1 VKRYEGLFILN
12 GNLSSTGKDDGVT
25 LAIDRISK
33 EIEALGGKIEGTQKM
48 DKRPFSRVADKRNS
62 SGHYVNVIFT
72 SQPGA
77 LVPLQTKFALNDDVF
92 RVLFTMAP
100 APKETAAK

>member
-1 VKRYEGLFILN
+1 MPELLDFEEPIAVLL
-12 GNLSSTGKDDGVT
+12 
-25 LAIDRISK
+25 K

-72 SQPGA
+72 SQPSA
-77 LVPLQTKFALNDDVF
+77 LIALDQKQYSIVCCN
-92 RVLFTMAP
+92 
-100 APKETAAK
+100 K